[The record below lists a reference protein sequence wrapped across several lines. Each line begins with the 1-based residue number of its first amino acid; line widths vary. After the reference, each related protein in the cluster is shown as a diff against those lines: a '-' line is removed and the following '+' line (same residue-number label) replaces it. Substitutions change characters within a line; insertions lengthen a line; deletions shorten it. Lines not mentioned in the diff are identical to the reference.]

1 MKRLHKILGL
11 GTLTVALALPFI
23 SNSPVWAQLESAG
36 QAIAE
41 NLQREEQIKL
51 VLSAEKKLVEIDNKG
66 QNKITWQELN
76 NKVVKVFPN
85 DFIRYTLKG
94 ENISD
99 RAVRNLVV
107 NQPIPQQTK
116 YVLGSATVAQNN
128 GAEITYSIDN
138 GNTFVKNPVIKV
150 TLADGTVE
158 EQPAPAQ
165 AYTHIRWNFGD
176 SVDSGIALKATYEVE
191 VR

>member
-11 GTLTVALALPFI
+11 GALTVALAVPFV
-23 SNSPVWAQLESAG
+23 SNTPVWAQLELAG
-36 QAIAE
+36 EAIAE

-51 VLSAEKKLVEIDNKG
+51 VLSAEKKVIEIDKKG
-66 QNKITWQELN
+66 QSKITWQQISG
-76 NKVVKVFPN
+76 KRVKVIPN
-85 DFIRYTLKG
+85 DVIRYTLNG
-94 ENISD
+94 ENVSD
-99 RAVRNLVV
+99 RAVKNLVV

-116 YVLGSATVAQNN
+116 YVLGSATVAQNT
-128 GAEITYSIDN
+128 GAETTYSIDS
-138 GNTFVKNPVIKV
+138 GNSFVKNPVIKV

-158 EQPAPAQ
+158 ERPAPAE

-176 SVDSGIALKATYEVE
+176 AVNSGVALNATYEVE